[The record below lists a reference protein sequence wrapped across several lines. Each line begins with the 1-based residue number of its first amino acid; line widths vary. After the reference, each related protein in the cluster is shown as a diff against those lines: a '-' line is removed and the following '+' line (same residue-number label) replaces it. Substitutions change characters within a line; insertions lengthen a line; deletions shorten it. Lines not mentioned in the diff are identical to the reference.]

1 MKLLNDILKKNNI
14 YSQKRVYA
22 FIVLLFTLLLGA
34 FIVISD
40 KILDKVVNPYAI
52 QVFDSLLLFLGV
64 LISAAVVDKKLTN
77 KTEL

>member
-1 MKLLNDILKKNNI
+1 MKLLNDILKENGS

-22 FIVLLFTLLLGA
+22 FIVLILTLLLGA
-34 FIVISD
+34 FIVVSD

-52 QVFDSLLLFLGV
+52 QVFDSLLMFLGLLV
-64 LISAAVVDKKLTN
+64 SVSVVDKKLIN